1 MEVGVDNSPEKIGV
15 AMEFPVVDGEGL
27 LSPPSMPPR
36 LRRRLTETK
45 ASPSSVEEIEA
56 KLRDA
61 DLRRQ
66 KFYEHLSSKARTKP
80 RSHTQSLYHENL
92 GQRLQAKLLAA
103 EQKRSSILA
112 KAQLRLAKLDQLR
125 QAARTGVELRVK
137 KECTE
142 LGTKVELR
150 VNQAETNRMRILKAH
165 RQRRATLRERTS
177 QSIIRRIASESKY
190 KECVDA
196 AISRK
201 RAAAEKKRLEL
212 LEADMERAH
221 ARLLQ
226 VRKVSKF
233 ISHKRE
239 IERRRLRESLED
251 KLQRAKRQR
260 SEYLMQRAKLYNSVG
275 AIATKKMQNQAVHLS
290 RNLAR
295 CWRKFLKR
303 KTTFELAKNYSVLN
317 INEDHVK
324 SVPFEQ
330 FAVLIESPSKL
341 QTTKALFDRLEIRY
355 KALMSTASGIIYNG
369 QNDIDHLLKRV
380 ASPGRRI
387 TPRTP
392 ACSRQVK
399 KPGPARGVTKTPL
412 VNLSRYQARIVLCA
426 YMIVAHPDAVFSS
439 QGERETALAESAKK
453 FIYEFELL
461 INIILRGCYE
471 DTKLVSPRCT
481 FRSQLLAFDLAW
493 CAYLNSLVVWKAK
506 DAESLEEDLVRAACK
521 MEISMMQNCKLTR
534 EGDNADLTLDMKAI
548 QKQVREDH
556 YLLRERIR
564 HLSGDAGIERLR
576 NALSDTRT
584 KYFKAIE
591 SGNLK
596 GSPVAHKPS
605 SLSLL
610 VTPTFGSAKK
620 NNNEEPSSVVRSLFK
635 DGDPKSLQKVVA
647 PSAASSRSPESQL
660 DYSGEI
666 VSMEN
671 EFIVN
676 EFVHGPNYSSVN
688 SLNGTVEDQTVIK
701 VRQTME
707 KAFWDG
713 ISISIQEDNYDRV
726 VELLKEVRDELC
738 DMAPQSWK
746 QEIIE
751 AIDVVILSQLLKSD
765 SLDMEYLGKIMEF
778 ALVSLQKLSAPA
790 NEINLKDAHQ
800 KVLRELADI
809 CHADDSNRSHAIAL
823 VKGLRFVLEQIQV
836 LKQEICNARIKIME
850 PLLKGPA
857 GLEYLGKAFAK
868 RFGTPFEA
876 STRLPLTMRWL
887 SWLGST
893 YDQDWN
899 DHKRLLSG
907 LQDGSPSEK
916 LVLPSTTLR
925 TGGRFS
931 SGLQTSTSVS
941 VTDDAADNGYPECKG
956 ERGDLLVR
964 LGLLKLV
971 NDANGVTQ
979 EELPE
984 TMKLNFLRLRLVQAQ
999 LQEIIVTATSILV
1012 LRQTLVMEKM
1022 VSSPEEMESTIQKC
1036 STELLHLLDTVEN
1049 AGLEEIVE
1057 VMRKTTEGFDKTND
1071 PTTTESRRLVMARML
1086 RKSVQAED
1094 SVFVKVS
1101 RAVYLATRGVVL
1113 GGSGSRGRPLAEMAL
1128 RQVGAAVLIDRVV
1141 EAGKLLG
1148 VMASVTECVHGPWYD
1163 RLIENV

>member
-1 MEVGVDNSPEKIGV
+1 MEVGVDNSPENVGV
-15 AMEFPVVDGEGL
+15 AMEFPAVDGEGL
-27 LSPPSMPPR
+27 SSPPVMPPR

-45 ASPSSVEEIEA
+45 ASPSSVEEIES

-66 KFYEHLSSKARTKP
+66 KFYEHLSSKARIRP
-80 RSHTQSLYHENL
+80 RSPLQSAYNEDL
-92 GQRLQAKLLAA
+92 GQRLHAKLLAA

-125 QAARTGVELRVK
+125 QAARTGVEVRVK
-137 KECTE
+137 KECAE

-150 VNQAETNRMRILKAH
+150 ARQAETNRMRILRAY

-177 QSIIRRIASESKY
+177 QSLTRRIARESKY
-190 KECVDA
+190 KECVGA
-196 AISRK
+196 AISQK

-226 VRKVSKF
+226 VRKVAKF
-233 ISHKRE
+233 VSQKRE

-260 SEYLMQRAKLYNSVG
+260 AEYLMHRAKLLNSVG
-275 AIATKKMQNQAVHLS
+275 ANWTKKTQKQADYLS
-290 RNLAR
+290 RKLAR

-303 KTTFELAKNYSVLN
+303 KTTFGLAKNYSALN
-317 INEDHVK
+317 IKEEHVK
-324 SVPFEQ
+324 SMPFEQ
-330 FAVLIESPSKL
+330 FAVLIETPSKL

-355 KALMSTASGIIYNG
+355 KAVMSMASSINYNG
-369 QNDIDHLLKRV
+369 QSNIDHLLKRV
-380 ASPGRRI
+380 SSPSRRT

-392 ACSRQVK
+392 AHTRRVK
-399 KPGPARGVTKTPL
+399 KPGPTRAVSKTSI
-412 VNLSRYQARIVLCA
+412 VKLSRYQVRIVLCA
-426 YMIVAHPDAVFSS
+426 YMIVAHPDAVFSG

-453 FIYEFELL
+453 FVHELELL
-461 INIILRGCYE
+461 INIILHGRCE
-471 DTKLVSPRCT
+471 DSEPVLPKRT
-481 FRSQLLAFDLAW
+481 FRSQLSAFDSAW
-493 CAYLNSLVVWKAK
+493 CAYLNSFVVWKVK
-506 DAESLEEDLVRAACK
+506 DAESLEEDLVRAACQ
-521 MEISMMQNCKLTR
+521 MEISMMQKCKLTH
-534 EGDNADLTLDMKAI
+534 EGDNVDLTHDMKAI
-548 QKQVREDH
+548 QKQVTVDQQ
-556 YLLRERIR
+556 LLRERVR
-564 HLSGDAGIERLR
+564 HLSGDEGIERMR

-584 KYFKAIE
+584 TYFKAVE
-591 SGNLK
+591 NGNSV
-596 GSPVAHKPS
+596 GSPVVRIPPS
-605 SLSLL
+605 SSLL
-610 VTPTFGSAKK
+610 VTPTADSDKK
-620 NNNEEPSSVVRSLFK
+620 NKSEEASRVVRALFK
-635 DGDPKSLQKVVA
+635 DDDSKVVGS
-647 PSAASSRSPESQL
+647 SAASSRSPESQL
-660 DYSGEI
+660 NHSGEI

-671 EFIVN
+671 ELIVN
-676 EFVHGPNYSSVN
+676 EFVHGQQYSSASN
-688 SLNGTVEDQTVIK
+688 LNGTNEDQTVVK
-701 VRQTME
+701 VRKTME

-713 ISISIQEDNYDRV
+713 ITDSIQEDNYDRV
-726 VELLKEVRDELC
+726 VELMKEVRDELC
-738 DMAPQSWK
+738 EMAPQSWK

-790 NEINLKDAHQ
+790 KEINLKDAHQ

-809 CHADDSNRSHAIAL
+809 CRADDSNRSHAIAL
-823 VKGLRFVLEQIQV
+823 VKGLRFVLEQIQA
-836 LKQEICNARIKIME
+836 LKQEISNARIKIME

-857 GLEYLGKAFAK
+857 GLEYLGKAFTK
-868 RFGTPFEA
+868 RFGTPSEA

-887 SWLGST
+887 SSLGPT
-893 YDQDWN
+893 YDQDWS
-899 DHKRLLSG
+899 DHKRVLSG

-916 LVLPSTTLR
+916 LVLPSTALR
-925 TGGRFS
+925 TGGSFS
-931 SGLQTSTSVS
+931 NGLQTSTPVS
-941 VTDDAADNGYPECKG
+941 ITDDVADNRYPECKG
-956 ERGDLLVR
+956 ERRDLLVR

-971 NDANGVTQ
+971 NDVYGVTQ

-984 TMKLNFLRLRLVQAQ
+984 TLKLNFLRLRLVQAQ

-1022 VSSPEEMESTIQKC
+1022 ISSHEEMETTIQKC
-1036 STELLHLLDTVEN
+1036 CTELLRILDTVEN
-1049 AGLEEIVE
+1049 TGLEEIVE
-1057 VMRKTTEGFDKTND
+1057 VLSKTADGFDKTND
-1071 PTTTESRRLVMARML
+1071 TTKAESRRLVMARML

-1113 GGSGSRGRPLAEMAL
+1113 GGSGNHGRLLTEMAL
-1128 RQVGAAVLIDRVV
+1128 RQVGAAVLTDRVV
-1141 EAGKLLG
+1141 EAGKVLG
-1148 VMASVTECVHGPWYD
+1148 VMASVTERVHGPWYD